1 MGPVGRPL
9 PTVVLLAMLG
19 SGGAGG
25 GPGAHTLLSEAAGTL
40 GVPRPPGDPAPGQ
53 GGRQG
58 GVRQGRWAWPLRSA
72 APEGLQ
78 AGGRDLASG

>member
-1 MGPVGRPL
+1 MPSPPKVISL
-9 PTVVLLAMLG
+9 PELE

-25 GPGAHTLLSEAAGTL
+25 RPGAHTLLSEAAGTL
-40 GVPRPPGDPAPGQ
+40 GVPRPPGHPAPGQ

-58 GVRQGRWAWPLRSA
+58 GVRQGRWAWLLWSA
-72 APEGLQ
+72 APGGLQ